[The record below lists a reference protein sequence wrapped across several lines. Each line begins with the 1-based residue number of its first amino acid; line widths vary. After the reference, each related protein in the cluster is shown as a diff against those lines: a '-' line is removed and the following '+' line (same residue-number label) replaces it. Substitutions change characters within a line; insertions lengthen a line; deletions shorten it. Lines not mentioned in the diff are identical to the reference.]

1 MRINVMYNFDRSAVD
16 EEYTS
21 YKETVNVYTFVG
33 AKKSRNFN
41 IMNI

>member
-33 AKKSRNFN
+33 EKNQETLTL
-41 IMNI
+41 